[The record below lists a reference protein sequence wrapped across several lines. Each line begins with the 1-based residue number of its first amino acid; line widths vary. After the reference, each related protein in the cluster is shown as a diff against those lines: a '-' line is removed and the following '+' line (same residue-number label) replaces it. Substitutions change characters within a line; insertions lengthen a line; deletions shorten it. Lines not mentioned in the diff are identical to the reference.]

1 MKSPKFDWSFIY
13 FLKDIIKF
21 LLIFIFLYLF
31 FYIIGYL
38 YNYSFSSIEPFSLPG
53 VNIEIDIQPTSKM
66 KEAYR
71 PYLRKARLYS
81 EDFFDDSNN
90 YVTKFLRKS
99 GLY

>member
-1 MKSPKFDWSFIY
+1 MKSKLYWEIIH
-13 FLKDIIKF
+13 FLKHIIEF
-21 LLIFIFLYLF
+21 LLLIII
-31 FYIIGYL
+31 FYIIGNL
-38 YNYSFSSIEPFSLPG
+38 YNYSFSSVEPFSMPG
-53 VNIEIDIQPTSKM
+53 VKIEIEPPTKM

-81 EDFFDDSNN
+81 EEFFNDSNN